1 MSKYIIPLIIIFI
14 IGYGLKKK
22 LDIYGL
28 FLDGAKEGLVT
39 TFNITGS
46 VLAMVFAVNIFLSSG
61 FIEGVLGN
69 FRSFF
74 DYINLPIEVM
84 PMALLRPVSGTAS
97 LAIMND
103 IFINFGPDS
112 YLGRLASAIQG
123 CTDTTIYVLA
133 LYFGSVHIS
142 KGRYALFCGLMAD
155 LAGIIASILLV
166 NLIFGY

>member
-22 LDIYGL
+22 LDIYNI

-39 TFNITGS
+39 TFNITGA

-61 FIEGVLGN
+61 FIEGVLG
-69 FRSFF
+69 SFKGVF
-74 DYINLPIEVM
+74 ELINLPIEIL

-112 YLGRLASAIQG
+112 YLGILASTIQG

-133 LYFGSVHIS
+133 LYFGSIHVS
-142 KGRYALFCGLMAD
+142 KSRYALFCGLMAD
-155 LAGIIASILLV
+155 LAGIMASVFLVKLL
-166 NLIFGY
+166 FGY